1 MADPQPLE
9 VYQYNLKAFYFI
21 RIFKS
26 LYVWELGDKKGM
38 QHLNFRRLSKIY
50 DIHFIFVDNR
60 EEMVRKDQQGL
71 MFPTDITCYFSVD
84 VDMVVIFS
92 SFISV

>member
-38 QHLNFRRLSKIY
+38 EHLNFWRLSKIY
-50 DIHFIFVDNR
+50 DIILFLLIIERRWFERTN
-60 EEMVRKDQQGL
+60 KAL
-71 MFPTDITCYFSVD
+71 CFLLTLL
-84 VDMVVIFS
+84 VIFQW
-92 SFISV
+92 I